1 MLESFVLPS
10 VFKWTPQ
17 LTPLGQ
23 SPKEKTVRVY
33 QKRYCRI
40 LFPPCTILGSF
51 SLPLLTLTSS
61 FGPYFCRSLTE
72 LNTSAFGIYLYEVAL
87 HISIHTGN
95 MNRCSWAGDPP
106 RCDGLQL
113 KNDLCL
119 VWITCC
125 NLLFVSG
132 LHHHYISH
140 GHGHLCLR
148 HVLPLGH
155 TGEEDREPLEI
166 FQTLQ
171 KSFRF

>member
-23 SPKEKTVRVY
+23 SPKEKTLRVY

-51 SLPLLTLTSS
+51 SLPLLILTSS
-61 FGPYFCRSLTE
+61 FGPYFVAVW
-72 LNTSAFGIYLYEVAL
+72 LNWILVHLENIYVRLLFTYL
-87 HISIHTGN
+87 FTGN